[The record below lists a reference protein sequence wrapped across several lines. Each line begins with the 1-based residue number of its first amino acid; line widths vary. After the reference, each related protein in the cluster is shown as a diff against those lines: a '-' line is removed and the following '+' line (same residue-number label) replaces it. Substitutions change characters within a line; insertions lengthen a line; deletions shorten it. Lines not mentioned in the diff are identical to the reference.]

1 MVDDRNDSAHPN
13 GNIFYSTRPAL
24 DRKIEEVLRIVREI
38 QAYSKNAIQQIYRD
52 FLIDSFDAEAREYLE
67 DADQVRELLIHKNY
81 MSQKDI
87 DICINFDITVI
98 DSHPGIDS
106 IRSLHNQLIL
116 TYQIGS

>member
-1 MVDDRNDSAHPN
+1 
-13 GNIFYSTRPAL
+13 
-24 DRKIEEVLRIVREI
+24 
-38 QAYSKNAIQQIYRD
+38 
-52 FLIDSFDAEAREYLE
+52 
-67 DADQVRELLIHKNY
+67 

-116 TYQIGS
+116 TYQIES